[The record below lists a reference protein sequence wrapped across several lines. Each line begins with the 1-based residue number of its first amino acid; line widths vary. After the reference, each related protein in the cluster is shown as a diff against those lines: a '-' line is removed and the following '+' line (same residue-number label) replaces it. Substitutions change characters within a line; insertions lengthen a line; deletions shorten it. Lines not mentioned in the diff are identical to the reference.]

1 MGARSNAGCTL
12 EREYVHGFRG
22 FHEVARIFL
31 LTFLGG
37 SVDQKRPFEGKH
49 AELSQKIIKVF
60 YQVHSELGYGF
71 SEKVYQ
77 KAFGL
82 ALREAGMKVDEQI
95 PIKVYFHSQLAG
107 EFFADMIINN
117 LILQE
122 LKSSGSILEKHEAQL
137 LNYLKASE
145 IEVGYVM
152 NFGKSASFKRK
163 VFDNDRKGSLHWV
176 RK

>member
-1 MGARSNAGCTL
+1 MAHLVSS
-12 EREYVHGFRG
+12 
-22 FHEVARIFL
+22 I
-31 LTFLGG
+31 
-37 SVDQKRPFEGKH
+37 DQRRPFEGKH
-49 AELSQKIIKVF
+49 AELSEKIIKVF

-95 PIKVYFHSQLAG
+95 PIKVYFHSQVAG
-107 EFFADMIINN
+107 EFFADMIIDD
-117 LILQE
+117 LILLE
-122 LKSSGSILEKHEAQL
+122 LKSSGSILEEYEGRADF
-137 LNYLKASE
+137 NYLKASE

-163 VFDNDRKGSLHWV
+163 VFDNERKGSLNWI